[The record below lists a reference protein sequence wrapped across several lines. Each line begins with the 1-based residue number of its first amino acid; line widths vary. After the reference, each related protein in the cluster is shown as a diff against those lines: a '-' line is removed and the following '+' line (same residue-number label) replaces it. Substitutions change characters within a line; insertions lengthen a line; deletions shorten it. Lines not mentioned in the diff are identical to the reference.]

1 MELSSPP
8 EQLLNDQ
15 EEQGH
20 FSSGGAD
27 HPWAVTESLR
37 LRRFLCYGSESA
49 TYCTRERALGP
60 EGALALMELVQGG
73 RGCEVVEEVKRMC
86 LEGKTVRPNPAL
98 FALAVCSQNSDS
110 KAKQAA
116 FRALQELCSSP
127 GQLFT
132 FIQYKKELKDGLCCG
147 MWGRGLRRAVSDW
160 YNSQDALSLAHTV
173 TRCKHRAGWSHQ
185 DLLRLSHLKPANDA
199 IALISKYVTKGWK
212 VVQEAYADKE
222 KSEELMKVFLYLEA
236 VEKAK
241 HSTDEQEVV
250 HLIEEYRLE
259 REQILTTH
267 LKSKEVWK
275 ALLKEMSMS
284 ALMRHLGKMT
294 ADKVLMPG
302 SPEVAAVCE
311 RIQDEQA
318 LTKAKTHPFS
328 VLVASEN
335 YKRGHGKRGK
345 LKWQPNRDIIQ
356 ALDCAF
362 AKCLSNVEPTGKRF
376 MVGVDVSACLHSL
389 ALGSSVPS
397 VAVAAAMSMVIARTE
412 PESEVLIFSEEALVP
427 CVISD
432 DTSLIQ
438 VTAQLVQIQS
448 VGTDCTLPIQ
458 WASENDKTVDV
469 FIIFTNNETYATINP
484 TEALR
489 TYREKTGVFSKL
501 IVCGMTSN
509 GLSVADPDDRGM
521 LDICGFDSRA
531 VDVIHNFVLDAI

>member
-1 MELSSPP
+1 MELASPP
-8 EQLLNDQ
+8 EQVLNAQ
-15 EEQGH
+15 EQGQ
-20 FSSGGAD
+20 SCPANAD
-27 HPWAVTESLR
+27 HPWALTESLR
-37 LRRFLCYGSESA
+37 LRRFLCYGSEST
-49 TYCTRERALGP
+49 TYSTREWALGP
-60 EGALALMELVQGG
+60 ESALALMELVQAS
-73 RGCEVVEEVKRMC
+73 RGCEVVEEVKRMS

-98 FALAVCSQNSDS
+98 FALAVCSQHSDT

-116 FRALQELCSSP
+116 FRAVQELCRSP

-199 IALISKYVTKGWK
+199 IALVSKYVTKGWK
-212 VVQEAYADKE
+212 VVQETYADKE
-222 KSEELMKVFLYLEA
+222 KSEELMKVFAYLEA

-241 HSTDEQEVV
+241 HSTDELEVV

-259 REQILTTH
+259 REQILTSH

-275 ALLKEMSMS
+275 ALLKDMSMT

-302 SPEVAAVCE
+302 SPEVVAVCE

-328 VLVASEN
+328 ILVASEN

-356 ALDCAF
+356 AMDCAF
-362 AKCLSNVEPTGKRF
+362 SKSLSNVEPTGKRF

-389 ALGSSVPS
+389 ALGSSISS

-412 PESEVLIFSEEALVP
+412 PEAEVLIFSEEALVP
-427 CVISD
+427 CTITA

-458 WASENDKTVDV
+458 WASENDKTFDV
-469 FIIFTNNETYATINP
+469 FIIFTNNETYGSTSP

-501 IVCGMTSN
+501 IVCGMTTN
-509 GLSVADPDDRGM
+509 GLSVADLDDRGM

-531 VDVIHNFVLDAI
+531 VDVIRNFVLDAI

>member
-1 MELSSPP
+1 MEPSSPP
-8 EQLLNDQ
+8 ELKTQDQ
-15 EEQGH
+15 GC
-20 FSSGGAD
+20 SSPDNAG

-37 LRRFLCYGSESA
+37 LCRFLCYGSESA
-49 TYCTRERALGP
+49 TYSTRERALGP
-60 EGALALMELVQGG
+60 ESALALMELVQAS
-73 RGCEVVEEVKRMC
+73 RGCEVVEEVKRLS

-98 FALAVCSQNSDS
+98 FALAVCSQHSDAR
-110 KAKQAA
+110 AKQAA
-116 FRALQELCSSP
+116 FRALQELCRSP

-147 MWGRGLRRAVSDW
+147 MWGRSLRRAVSDW

-185 DLLRLSHLKPANDA
+185 DLLRLSHMKPANDA
-199 IALISKYVTKGWK
+199 IALISKYVMKGWK
-212 VVQEAYADKE
+212 VVQETYADKE
-222 KSEELMKVFLYLEA
+222 NSEELTKVFAYLEA

-241 HSTDEQEVV
+241 HSTDELEVV

-259 REQILTTH
+259 REQILTSH

-275 ALLKEMSMS
+275 ALLKEMSVA

-318 LTKAKTHPFS
+318 LAKAKTHPFS

-345 LKWQPNRDIIQ
+345 LKWEPNRDIVQ
-356 ALDCAF
+356 ALDCALS
-362 AKCLSNVEPTGKRF
+362 KSLSNVEPTGKRF
-376 MVGVDVSACLHSL
+376 VVGVDVSMCLHSL
-389 ALGSSVPS
+389 ALGSSVSS

-412 PESEVLIFSEEALVP
+412 PDAEVLIFSEEGLVP
-427 CVISD
+427 CAISA

-438 VTAQLVQIQS
+438 VTAQLVQVQS
-448 VGTDCTLPIQ
+448 VGTDCALPIQ
-458 WASENDKTVDV
+458 WALENDKTVDV
-469 FIIFTNNETYATINP
+469 FIIFTNNETHFGSTNP

-489 TYREKTGVFSKL
+489 TYREKVAVFSKL
-501 IVCGMTSN
+501 IVCGMTTN

-531 VDVIHNFVLDAI
+531 VDVIRNFVLDVI